1 MLVTLKTVKVKAQDM
16 KAYGHSTKFHG
27 AVEGDQTDDTSTPEG
42 MIL

>member
-16 KAYGHSTKFHG
+16 KAYGHSTKFPSCS
-27 AVEGDQTDDTSTPEG
+27 DQTDDTSTPEG